1 MSHDVSSLLRIDFE
15 AALAKLAWAQLQG
28 AWEIPAELA
37 RLAIATGAREVA
49 IDVSAKRLTLRASGS
64 RLERRMVSDFA
75 SMLDRELE
83 PEERHRAMVEL
94 EAAEAFVLSA
104 IACSP
109 VESVVL
115 RIGGEHGMR
124 LEMRRGARLGVIHP
138 GTETDAAR
146 DLFLEIGGLP
156 IDADKAVRWLTKVGR
171 FAAVPVT
178 VGGRRIDAGF
188 SDPLITGR
196 LDAFTHPVSLAG
208 AGASAA
214 PPSLRTS
221 MAIPR
226 RGSAPRLWLLRHGI
240 IATRATVPGRPS
252 FEAAIEMAP
261 VAGAGRG
268 PAAGVASPADLRERL
283 GPYLRSILDAAASLT
298 IRLGQGAA
306 SLAEPVRNRVARLLL
321 EGVRKR
327 LRVAEASGVRIF
339 VRQRPQGCALVSIDE
354 IARSVRVESGGVCA
368 LDAISPDQDPG
379 DFVLPERGV
388 LVLGESE
395 RALLGEHLCAVFD
408 TPPARL
414 HPSPGRRL
422 LGRLTE
428 VLGRTAVRPFLR
440 RGEPVAEPALSDGER
455 RFLSRLRAAL
465 AEAADGEPPAVAFH
479 SGAGAAFRDRG
490 GIVLPRSNPDVR
502 RSVEAVERDA
512 IWLYPAMVALLE
524 GPRFQDLG
532 LARSEAHR
540 AWLSGKRSCG
550 SPTDDRG
557 ILGRQRR
564 ML

>member
-64 RLERRMVSDFA
+64 RLERRTVSDFA

-109 VESVVL
+109 VETVVL

-124 LEMRRGARLGVIHP
+124 LEMRRGARLRVIHP

-261 VAGAGRG
+261 VASAGRG
-268 PAAGVASPADLRERL
+268 AAAGVASPADLRERL

-339 VRQRPQGCALVSIDE
+339 VRHRPQGRALVSIDE

-414 HPSPGRRL
+414 RPSPGRRL
-422 LGRLTE
+422 LGRLAA
-428 VLGRTAVRPFLR
+428 RTPLLRLR

-455 RFLSRLRAAL
+455 RFLTRLRAAL
-465 AEAADGEPPAVAFH
+465 AEAADGEPPSIAFH
-479 SGAGAAFRDRG
+479 TGAGAAFRDRG

-512 IWLYPAMVALLE
+512 GWLYPAMVALLE

-540 AWLSGKRSCG
+540 AWLSG
-550 SPTDDRG
+550 
-557 ILGRQRR
+557 
-564 ML
+564 